1 MMKVSDAMAKMLLPF
16 LILALNA
23 YAQTPEPPTEKA
35 SVVTVVIFLVM
46 FIGSCAGYLVYVLWA
61 ARKKQDEK
69 E

>member
-1 MMKVSDAMAKMLLPF
+1 MARLLLPL

-46 FIGSCAGYLVYVLWA
+46 FIGSCAGYLGWVLWS
-61 ARKKQDEK
+61 ARKNRDENKQG
-69 E
+69 